1 MGRFGLKFR
10 ERSVFLGT
18 WKKGYSRTANR
29 EVLTLRWWTQR
40 LSYVIDF
47 VLPHCR
53 FFLSTQGVPEI
64 RNNVSQLEGKL
75 IGDWRCS
82 LFKKKERQKENSSE
96 LEGYAEVEGKIWYWA
111 GVFLCLFQCEEAEL
125 NLLLLSSYGP
135 LSSWGP
141 GGSRHSYK
149 RSLLPCKGTP
159 RSFLTLIWSN
169 GVERSWF
176 SYFFFFFYFWVL

>member
-29 EVLTLRWWTQR
+29 EVLTLRWWTQK

-82 LFKKKERQKENSSE
+82 LFKKKDRKK
-96 LEGYAEVEGKIWYWA
+96 AH
-111 GVFLCLFQCEEAEL
+111 
-125 NLLLLSSYGP
+125 LSSKGMQKWRGRTGIGQVCFCASSSPKKQSWTCSFFP
-135 LSSWGP
+135 LMDPWVPEGLGEVGTVIKGVCFLAREHLAPSW
-141 GGSRHSYK
+141 
-149 RSLLPCKGTP
+149 L
-159 RSFLTLIWSN
+159 
-169 GVERSWF
+169 
-176 SYFFFFFYFWVL
+176 